1 MPQFILDSFIQA
13 GRGSSVNIL
22 VTQPRRISAIS
33 VATRVHTERLND
45 GSVGYVIRGESRRSN
60 KTKLLFCTTGVL
72 LRRLSSGDDL
82 SSVTHVI
89 VDEVSKRVEIL
100 VFLLDVLGQVHER
113 SVEGD
118 FLLLELKELIKLNPT
133 LKVVLMSATI
143 NHETFVRYFSDA
155 PLLSIPGF
163 THPVTDM

>member
-1 MPQFILDSFIQA
+1 
-13 GRGSSVNIL
+13 
-22 VTQPRRISAIS
+22 
-33 VATRVHTERLND
+33 
-45 GSVGYVIRGESRRSN
+45 VGYVIRGESRRTN
-60 KTKLLFCTTGVL
+60 KTKLLFCTTGVV
-72 LRRLSSGDDL
+72 LRRLSNGDDL

-89 VDEVSKRVEIL
+89 VDEVGKHAGFL
-100 VFLLDVLGQVHER
+100 VFVLMHVGKVHER

-118 FLLLELKELIKLNPT
+118 FLLLELKELLRLNST

-163 THPVTDM
+163 THPITDLWDTSFRCST